1 MERISYNEVPK
12 GMFDTIMTVENYLN
26 NSSINIL
33 LLELIRYRASILNG
47 CSYCVDMH
55 SKELK
60 HAGETE
66 VRLHAI
72 SIWNSTP
79 YFTKKEQ
86 AVLAFTDAIT
96 KTSSAPLEENL
107 FMDLTLHFSKEEISH
122 ITLAIA
128 QINTWNRLMKS
139 FEFTPGNY
147 EITKNEH

>member
-12 GMFDTIMTVENYLN
+12 GMFDAVMTVENYVN
-26 NSSINIL
+26 NSHLSMQ

-66 VRLHAI
+66 VRLNAI

-79 YFTKKEQ
+79 YFTEKEQ
-86 AVLAFTDAIT
+86 TVLAFTDAIT
-96 KTSSAPLEENL
+96 KTSAEPISEQL
-107 FMDLTLHFSKEEISH
+107 FAGLTIHFNKEEISH

-147 EITKNEH
+147 KVKENEH

>member
-12 GMFDTIMTVENYLN
+12 GMFDAIMTVENYVN
-26 NSSINIL
+26 NSSL
-33 LLELIRYRASILNG
+33 SMQLLELIRFRASILNG

-60 HAGETE
+60 HAGETDT
-66 VRLHAI
+66 RLNAI
-72 SIWNSTP
+72 SIWSSTP
-79 YFTKKEQ
+79 YFTEKEQ

-96 KTSSAPLEENL
+96 KTSTNPIKEKLFTNL
-107 FMDLTLHFSKEEISH
+107 TQHFTKEEVSH

-147 EITKNEH
+147 KITENEH

>member
-12 GMFDTIMTVENYLN
+12 GMFDAIMTVENYVN
-26 NSSINIL
+26 NSSL
-33 LLELIRYRASILNG
+33 SMRLLELIRYRASILNG

-60 HAGETE
+60 HTGETDTK
-66 VRLHAI
+66 LNAI
-72 SIWNSTP
+72 SIWKSTP
-79 YFTKKEQ
+79 YFTQKEQ

-96 KTSSAPLEENL
+96 KTSSVPIKERIFTNL
-107 FMDLTLHFSKEEISH
+107 TQHFTKEEVSH

-147 EITKNEH
+147 KITKNEH